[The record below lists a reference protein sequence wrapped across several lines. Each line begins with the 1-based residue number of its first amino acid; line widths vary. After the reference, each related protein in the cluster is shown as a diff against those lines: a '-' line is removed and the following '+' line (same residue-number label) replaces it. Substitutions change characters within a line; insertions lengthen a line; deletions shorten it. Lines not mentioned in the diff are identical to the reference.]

1 MKIHDARPAPLMV
14 GDHLALDFLN
24 TVATPVDT
32 PIEWLTDGEDLLAW
46 LEQAGAVDQA
56 VARQLRASGKELDA
70 VAEEA
75 REMREWFRAFVRQ
88 HKGKKVA
95 AASLRELAPLNRL
108 LAEDDTYR
116 QVVASAG
123 RSTSSAG
130 LPLQALRWSER
141 RRWASARRVLQPIAQ
156 AMGDLVC
163 HADFRLVRAC
173 EGAGCTL
180 MFYDRTKGHARRW
193 CSMSVCGNR
202 AKAAA
207 HRARLREDKLGR
219 GPDR

>member
-1 MKIHDARPAPLMV
+1 MSTHDSRPAPLMV

-32 PIEWLTDGEDLLAW
+32 PIECLANGEDLLAW
-46 LEQAGAVDQA
+46 LEQAGAIDES
-56 VARQLRASGKELDA
+56 VAALFRSSGSELQG
-70 VAEEA
+70 VVEEA
-75 REMREWFRAFVRQ
+75 RRLREWFRDFVRQ
-88 HKGKKVA
+88 HKGKKLG

-116 QVVASAG
+116 QVAAAAKTVTRNAG
-123 RSTSSAG
+123 SSPQ
-130 LPLQALRWSER
+130 PLSWSEQ
-141 RRWASARRVLQPIAQ
+141 RRWTNPRRILQPIAE

-163 HADFRLVRAC
+163 RGDFRLVRAC
-173 EGAGCTL
+173 EGVACTL

-207 HRARLREDKLGR
+207 HRARLREEKR
-219 GPDR
+219 GKRS